1 MDEDNEEDEDT
12 IKWHQI
18 CNVQLAMANAATI
31 LRNLASGDQ
40 APRQISIHT
49 DRSDNG
55 VNMRPMIDNV
65 LERQQSDPIWI
76 TDNDGHDTMQVT
88 AAHMTALGLDFHK
101 DRDDTLPLTED
112 EYGVLLG
119 GETLNKES
127 AYIVECG
134 FSVLYKGEKW
144 LAPEIGFDFD
154 PDDQAA
160 RDKAVEKAKAWIEEK
175 REEIERVG
183 GHIVLTEDATD
194 DEHELTVLL
203 PFRLAL
209 EAETIDDLRDALA
222 WLMRPETERTGPRVK
237 CDFLAQTWMKDW
249 AMAVD
254 PNGDT
259 AWDATFD
266 AVRWGEAAAR
276 KMLESDMDEFA
287 IEGATAPEWIRQ
299 WTRSN
304 PFEVMVTGLEE
315 LFGIDE

>member
-1 MDEDNEEDEDT
+1 M
-12 IKWHQI
+12 
-18 CNVQLAMANAATI
+18 
-31 LRNLASGDQ
+31 
-40 APRQISIHT
+40 
-49 DRSDNG
+49 
-55 VNMRPMIDNV
+55 
-65 LERQQSDPIWI
+65 
-76 TDNDGHDTMQVT
+76 
-88 AAHMTALGLDFHK
+88 
-101 DRDDTLPLTED
+101 
-112 EYGVLLG
+112 
-119 GETLNKES
+119 
-127 AYIVECG
+127 
-134 FSVLYKGEKW
+134 
-144 LAPEIGFDFD
+144 
-154 PDDQAA
+154 
-160 RDKAVEKAKAWIEEK
+160 
-175 REEIERVG
+175 
-183 GHIVLTEDATD
+183 
-194 DEHELTVLL
+194 

-209 EAETIDDLRDALA
+209 EAETIDDWRNALA

-259 AWDATFD
+259 SWDATFD